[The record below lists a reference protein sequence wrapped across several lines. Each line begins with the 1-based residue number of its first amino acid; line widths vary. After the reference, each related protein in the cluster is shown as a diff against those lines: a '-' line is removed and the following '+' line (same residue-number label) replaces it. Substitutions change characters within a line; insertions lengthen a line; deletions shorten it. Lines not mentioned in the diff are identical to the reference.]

1 MVFGLLRVAIMAAI
15 IGGWLLSTAS
25 FAADEPK
32 HGGILHLFHR
42 DSPGSPSI
50 LEESSNSVN
59 TPFMAVFNN
68 LVIYDQD
75 IPRNSVDTI
84 RPDLASSWAWNA
96 DKTELTF
103 KLHEGVKWHDGK
115 PFTAADVK
123 CTWDLL
129 QGKGAAQLRIN
140 PRDGWYHNLKEVVTN
155 GDYEVTFRLARPQPA
170 MLALIASGY
179 SVIYPCHVPPA
190 QMRQHPIGTGPFKF
204 VDFKRNESIKLT
216 RNTDYWKPGLP
227 YLDGV
232 EFQII
237 TNSSTAMLAFSTG
250 QLDMTFPTEITPPL
264 LKAYKATAPNAVCK
278 LVSTNCATNLL
289 MNREKPPFDE
299 PDIRRAV
306 ALALDRKSFIDIISD
321 GQGVV
326 GAAMQPAP
334 DGIWGM
340 PDDMLRQLPGYD
352 PDVEKNRAEARKLME
367 KHGYSAS
374 NPLRLKVS
382 ARNVSQHRDAG
393 VILVDQLKS
402 IYIDAEFET
411 VETANWF
418 PKIERKDY
426 VIGPN
431 VTCGA
436 IDDPDQ
442 NFYENY
448 SCGAM
453 RNFSRYC
460 NKELETLFDKQSQE
474 TDIEKRRRL
483 VWEIDRRLQQDIARP
498 IVFHTKTA
506 TCWQPY
512 VKGYTPMV
520 NSIYNSPRFET
531 VWLDK

>member
-1 MVFGLLRVAIMAAI
+1 MVGWLRVALAISVAGLWVLGSVAA
-15 IGGWLLSTAS
+15 AE
-25 FAADEPK
+25 EPK

-50 LEESSNSVN
+50 LEELSNSVN

-75 IPRNSVDTI
+75 VPRNSADTI
-84 RPDLASSWAWNA
+84 RPDLAESWSWNA
-96 DKTELTF
+96 DKTALTF
-103 KLHEGVKWHDGK
+103 KLHQGVKWHDGK

-129 QGKGAAQLRIN
+129 QGKGPNKLRIN

-155 GDYEVTFRLARPQPA
+155 GDFEVTFQLERPQPA
-170 MLALIASGY
+170 MLALLASGY
-179 SVIYPCHVPPA
+179 SVIYPCHVAPA

-204 VDFKRNESIKLT
+204 VEFKRNELIKLT

-232 EFQII
+232 DFTII
-237 TNSSTAMLAFSTG
+237 PNSSTAMLAFSTG
-250 QLDMTFPTEITPPL
+250 QIDMTFPYEITPPL
-264 LKAYKATAPNAVCK
+264 LKAYRAAAPNAVC
-278 LVSTNCATNLL
+278 VSGPNNCASNLL
-289 MNREKPPFDE
+289 INREKPPFDE

-306 ALALDRKSFIDIISD
+306 ALAIDRKAFIDIISD
-321 GQGVV
+321 GKGVI
-326 GAAMQPAP
+326 GAAMQPP
-334 DGIWGM
+334 PEGVWGM
-340 PDDMLRQLPGYD
+340 PEEMLRKLPGYD
-352 PDVEKNRAEARKLME
+352 PDVEKSRAEARKLME
-367 KHGYSAS
+367 KHGYGPN
-374 NPLRLKVS
+374 NPLKLKVS

-448 SCGAM
+448 ACGAM

-460 NKELETLFDKQSQE
+460 NKDLQALFDKQSQE
-474 TDIEKRRRL
+474 TDFDKRRKL
-483 VWEIDRRLQQDIARP
+483 VWEIDSRLQEDVARP
-498 IVFHTKTA
+498 IIFHTNTA

-520 NSIYNSPRFET
+520 NSIYNGPRFET
-531 VWLDK
+531 IWLDK